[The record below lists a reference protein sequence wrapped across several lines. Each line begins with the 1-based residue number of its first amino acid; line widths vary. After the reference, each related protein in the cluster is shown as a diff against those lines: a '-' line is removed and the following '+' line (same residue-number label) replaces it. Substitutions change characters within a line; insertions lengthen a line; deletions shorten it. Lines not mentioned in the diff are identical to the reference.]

1 VDQQL
6 SETTKPTQPTPTV
19 SRAGKDIL
27 IGQIS
32 DITNNVESLVV
43 ERIESL
49 ISRLQSLKLMAV
61 LENKASLEKFA
72 NFIEA
77 IDSGLQETKKLEDL
91 VARLERR

>member
-1 VDQQL
+1 
-6 SETTKPTQPTPTV
+6 
-19 SRAGKDIL
+19 
-27 IGQIS
+27 
-32 DITNNVESLVV
+32 
-43 ERIESL
+43 
-49 ISRLQSLKLMAV
+49 MAV